1 MAGSTPQRLTDI
13 GVRRALVYG
22 LLVGGAAYL
31 VASAYG
37 PPGVYARLG
46 VATVLATAYVATV
59 HAIGIRRADRRWNH
73 R

>member
-1 MAGSTPQRLTDI
+1 MAESTPQRLTDV
-13 GVRRALVYG
+13 GVPRALVYG

-46 VATVLATAYVATV
+46 VATVLAGAYVAVV
-59 HAIGIRRADRRWNH
+59 HAVGIRGTDRRPN